1 MSNLRSRRIDEILED
16 VVIWRFVASRIRT
29 PDRKLRPFVDGDA
42 TWQEFKKSHKGF
54 PKSAEYYAKKFDS
67 VLAPN
72 LEFASFEDRQKLDLF
87 WALGMPITKN
97 FLKRVQDEYQ
107 VTCDANWYITS
118 YKNMGEHE
126 QWVETSGK
134 GAEEKSINSRE
145 MWKFLSSVIRD
156 PVTKLSNRYTVSPD
170 SWIELYSKK
179 SLAAHEHFLNEM
191 APNLHMEPFE
201 MHKKIDL
208 YWALGIVVN
217 KKYLRKLHKHY
228 DLTMGRKGVIL
239 VYSKKT
245 SDSETPKTSKKR
257 RIDNRL
263 ENSGDVDPDDVTD
276 SPELPHPQAEAKK
289 DPLSPRRRGRRFEK
303 NALQE

>member
-1 MSNLRSRRIDEILED
+1 MSEKS
-16 VVIWRFVASRIRT
+16 V
-29 PDRKLRPFVDGDA
+29 RKN
-42 TWQEFKKSHKGF
+42 T
-54 PKSAEYYAKKFDS
+54 
-67 VLAPN
+67 
-72 LEFASFEDRQKLDLF
+72 
-87 WALGMPITKN
+87 
-97 FLKRVQDEYQ
+97 VQDEYQ

-289 DPLSPRRRGRRFEK
+289 DPRGRFSNFSITEIWNFRG
-303 NALQE
+303 